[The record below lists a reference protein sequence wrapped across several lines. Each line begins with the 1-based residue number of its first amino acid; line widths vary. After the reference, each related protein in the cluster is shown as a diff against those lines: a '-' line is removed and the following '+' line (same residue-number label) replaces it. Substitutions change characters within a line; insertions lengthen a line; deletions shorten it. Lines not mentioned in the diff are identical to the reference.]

1 MDNVIFVYCSIS
13 HAYEVKILNWY
24 NRSMNYSPLLA
35 AWICWA
41 IVGLSPIMGKYS
53 VSVISPA
60 LLVFL
65 GTILGVFYFAP
76 WITRNGKWRELFS
89 HDTLG
94 KFLFIGTF
102 GTALPFTVFLVALHY
117 TTPGNAAIL
126 QQSELLYSLL
136 FAIFFLKEFPSKNQL
151 LGSMLILIGVGIIL
165 LTEHYTPRWRG
176 DLLIIGS
183 TWMLQAGSTVA
194 KKLPK
199 NLDYRVIGMAR
210 NLFALPALTLI
221 LAILWL
227 CKEPFMLIPNLQLV
241 TVLGYTGLLKYGLAM
256 VVWYKAIRALDLSKV
271 TAIYLSYPVLSL
283 LISVLLGLESPT
295 AYQLFGL
302 AITCAGAYYVS
313 WTVKKEG
320 H

>member
-1 MDNVIFVYCSIS
+1 
-13 HAYEVKILNWY
+13 
-24 NRSMNYSPLLA
+24 MNYSPLLA

-41 IVGLSPIMGKYS
+41 IIGFSPIMGKYS
-53 VSVISPA
+53 VSVVSPT

-65 GTILGVFYFAP
+65 GTLLGVLYFTP
-76 WITRNGKWRELFS
+76 WVTAYKKWGELFNRQ
-89 HDTLG
+89 TIG

-102 GTALPFTVFLVALHY
+102 GTALPFTFFLIALKY

-136 FAIFFLKEFPSKNQL
+136 FAIIFLKEFPSKNQL
-151 LGSMLILIGVGIIL
+151 LGSALILLGVGIIL
-165 LTEHYTPRWRG
+165 VTEHYTPRWRG
-176 DLLIIGS
+176 DLLIVGS

-199 NLDYRVIGMAR
+199 NLNYHVIGMAR
-210 NLFALPALTLI
+210 NLFALPALVLI
-221 LAILWL
+221 LGILFM
-227 CKEPFMLIPNLQLV
+227 CKEPFTFTPNSQFII
-241 TVLGYTGLLKYGLAM
+241 VLGYTGLLKYGLAM

-283 LISVLLGLESPT
+283 LLSAILGMEHPSLH
-295 AYQLFGL
+295 QLVGL
-302 AITCAGAYYVS
+302 VITCAGAYYVS
-313 WTVKKEG
+313 WTVQKEG